1 MTGYRRNLNHT
12 RMGRYGGIRGLKL
25 ATVIICTGLLS
36 AMAAQAKPRHQPVRC
51 KVGYVRR
58 AVWVPVRRHGHIVR
72 RHGHIVRVKVVRC
85 VKLKPRPNPQ
95 PSSPPGS
102 PTTPTSPSPVTTT
115 TTTTTTTSPTTTTT
129 SVTTTTTTT
138 TTTTPPPPPPA
149 PVNTALPKIS
159 GTPTQGKTLTAS
171 TGTWTN
177 HPTSYSYQWERCDG
191 GGAACQSVNGQAT
204 STYLAG
210 TADVGST
217 LRVSVTAS
225 NGAASAPATSAQ
237 VGPVSAP
244 GSDPVVVA
252 VGDIACTPGDTTH
265 SCKQSAT
272 EAIAQKQNPNAVFV
286 LGDNQYEDG
295 SLSEYDGTGAYN
307 STWGVFNP
315 IVHPIPGNHE
325 YGTSGAAGYFGYFG
339 SSIAN
344 PLGTNGYYSFNVGN
358 WHVDALNSN
367 CTDSGCGDA
376 LDGGTTSAQLTWL
389 NTDLANERATNPN
402 ACVLAMW
409 HHPLFSAGWTSGVPN
424 VAPLYDALYNAHAD
438 VVLNGHDHL
447 YERFAQ
453 LDGSGNATT
462 AGVREFVVGT
472 GGENLNGFSFA
483 RPASLQASDT
493 SDFGVLVLTLHASS
507 YAWKFVTTGGT
518 TIDSGTGACHGAGA
532 GAAVVGGARHVAA
545 AGVAR
550 LAERALTFDA
560 TPLGSSLRAVRQRGL
575 AVAVLASRAVDVRVT
590 AWLRRGHRLTRVG
603 TFYETESEITQPHSL
618 IRLSFRGR
626 GGQAMRAGTLIL
638 RFAAED
644 GAGHR
649 RTVTRTVRLG

>member
-1 MTGYRRNLNHT
+1 MTGYRRNLNQT
-12 RMGRYGGIRGLKL
+12 RMGRYGGIRGLEL
-25 ATVIICTGLLS
+25 AAVIICTGLLS
-36 AMAAQAKPRHQPVRC
+36 AMAAQAKPRHHPVRC

-85 VKLKPRPNPQ
+85 VKPKPRPNPQ

-115 TTTTTTTSPTTTTT
+115 TTTTPSPTTTTT

-138 TTTTPPPPPPA
+138 TATTPPPPPP

-159 GTPTQGKTLTAS
+159 GTPGEGKTLTAS

-177 HPTSYSYQWERCDG
+177 HPTSYSYQWERCDADG
-191 GGAACQSVNGQAT
+191 VGCQNISGQT
-204 STYLAG
+204 RSTYLAG
-210 TADVGST
+210 TADVSST
-217 LRVSVTAS
+217 LRVSVRAD
-225 NGAASAPATSAQ
+225 NGTASAPATSPPTGVVAATT
-237 VGPVSAP
+237 G
-244 GSDPVVVA
+244 DPVVVA
-252 VGDIACTPGDTTH
+252 VGDIAGPPG
-265 SCKQSAT
+265 CAGCEQAAT
-272 EAIAQKQNPNAVFV
+272 ATLAQGFHPASVLV
-286 LGDNQYEDG
+286 LGDNQYESKTGNDG
-295 SLSEYDGTGAYN
+295 YSDFLGSYDL
-307 STWGVFNP
+307 TWGQDFNS
-315 IVHPIPGNHE
+315 IVHPVPGNHE
-325 YGTSGAAGYFGYFG
+325 YLTSGAAGYFQYFG
-339 SSIAN
+339 DNGVTTGS
-344 PLGTNGYYSFNVGN
+344 PGGYYSFNLGN
-358 WHVDALNSN
+358 WHIDALNSN

-389 NTDLANERATNPN
+389 NTDLANERATNPD

-472 GGENLNGFSFA
+472 GGESLNGFKFA
-483 RPASLQASDT
+483 RPATLQASDT
-493 SDFGVLVLTLHASS
+493 SAFGVLVLTLHASS

-532 GAAVVGGARHVAA
+532 GAAIVGGARHAPP

-550 LAERALTFDA
+550 LAERPLTFDA
-560 TPLGSSLRAVRQRGL
+560 TPLGSSLRAVRRRGL
-575 AVAVLASRAVDVRVT
+575 MVAVLASRAVDVRVT
-590 AWLRRGHRLTRVG
+590 AWLRRAHRLTRVG
-603 TFYETESEITQPHSL
+603 TFYETESQITEPHSL

-626 GGQAMRAGTLIL
+626 GGQGMRAGTLIL

-649 RTVTRTVRLG
+649 RTVTRTVRLR